1 MSGVEL
7 AAGVPSTCPVGGLA
21 VEVPAEQDDIAS
33 DVMRTAPN
41 AESFRET
48 RQLI

>member
-1 MSGVEL
+1 MSGVAL

-33 DVMRTAPN
+33 DVMRTALH